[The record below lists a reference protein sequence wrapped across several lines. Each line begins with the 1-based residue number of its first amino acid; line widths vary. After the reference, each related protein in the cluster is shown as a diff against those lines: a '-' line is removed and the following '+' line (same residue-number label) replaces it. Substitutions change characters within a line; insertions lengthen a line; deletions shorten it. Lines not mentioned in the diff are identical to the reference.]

1 MEQEIMQNA
10 NFEWLAT
17 LFVGIFSA
25 FAGTFLGAVL
35 LNHLQKSNMRK
46 NRGTAVKALKIL
58 KKYDTKKYGEAKS
71 QFNIELSISE
81 KRAVLVLLHKMGI
94 PIQIPASNKFDIKDI
109 EFADITIDGKE
120 INGIIDNGHGV
131 ETEGKRSPD
140 GRLRE
145 YAYTREIAD
154 RVMNRLQTE
163 GIESIR
169 IIPEETDVE
178 LKERV
183 ARANKY
189 YTENDGQVIL
199 VSIHCNA
206 MGNGAEWMAAHGW
219 SVFVDSTASDNSRR
233 LATDMANVAQS
244 KGVKVRKETR
254 DRNYWIT
261 GLYICKHTRCPA
273 VLVENFFQDNREDVD
288 FLLSEEGKQCVT
300 DIIVEGI
307 RKYLARI

>member
-1 MEQEIMQNA
+1 MK
-10 NFEWLAT
+10 
-17 LFVGIFSA
+17 
-25 FAGTFLGAVL
+25 VL
-35 LNHLQKSNMRK
+35 
-46 NRGTAVKALKIL
+46 
-58 KKYDTKKYGEAKS
+58 
-71 QFNIELSISE
+71 
-81 KRAVLVLLHKMGI
+81 
-94 PIQIPASNKFDIKDI
+94 
-109 EFADITIDGKE
+109 
-120 INGIIDNGHGV
+120 IDNGHGV
-131 ETEGKRSPD
+131 NTEGKRSPD
-140 GRLRE
+140 GRLIE
-145 YAYTREIAD
+145 YAYTREIAN
-154 RVMNRLQTE
+154 RVVNDLKAS
-163 GIESIR
+163 GLDAIR
-169 IIPEETDVE
+169 IVPEETDIPLE
-178 LKERV
+178 ERV

>member
-109 EFADITIDGKE
+109 E
-120 INGIIDNGHGV
+120 
-131 ETEGKRSPD
+131 
-140 GRLRE
+140 
-145 YAYTREIAD
+145 
-154 RVMNRLQTE
+154 
-163 GIESIR
+163 
-169 IIPEETDVE
+169 
-178 LKERV
+178 
-183 ARANKY
+183 
-189 YTENDGQVIL
+189 
-199 VSIHCNA
+199 
-206 MGNGAEWMAAHGW
+206 
-219 SVFVDSTASDNSRR
+219 
-233 LATDMANVAQS
+233 
-244 KGVKVRKETR
+244 
-254 DRNYWIT
+254 
-261 GLYICKHTRCPA
+261 
-273 VLVENFFQDNREDVD
+273 
-288 FLLSEEGKQCVT
+288 
-300 DIIVEGI
+300 IIVQSGKLLAGI
-307 RKYLARI
+307 FIFSCLIQSFA

>member
-120 INGIIDNGHGV
+120 INGIIDQVKGGYCDMLIFN
-131 ETEGKRSPD
+131 
-140 GRLRE
+140 
-145 YAYTREIAD
+145 
-154 RVMNRLQTE
+154 
-163 GIESIR
+163 
-169 IIPEETDVE
+169 DVE
-178 LKERV
+178 AYFTSNIRVSAVRNTGEKYVKEV
-183 ARANKY
+183 LAKIVG
-189 YTENDGQVIL
+189 EDVKIIDGGL
-199 VSIHCNA
+199 
-206 MGNGAEWMAAHGW
+206 G
-219 SVFVDSTASDNSRR
+219 TAKELRRR
-233 LATDMANVAQS
+233 LSEKNLLTETNK
-244 KGVKVRKETR
+244 KGKIEIVNSSDKK
-254 DRNYWIT
+254 
-261 GLYICKHTRCPA
+261 
-273 VLVENFFQDNREDVD
+273 DVIKLSYE
-288 FLLSEEGKQCVT
+288 LLKMN
-300 DIIVEGI
+300 
-307 RKYLARI
+307 